1 MTSQSSL
8 TRVRLNGLDH
18 LRFLVIVGVVVL
30 HASMTFMA
38 YAPEW
43 WYVVDPPGSL
53 AYTLLV
59 LAIDVPIM
67 PILFFLSGYFA
78 WASLVRRG
86 PGPFLRGK
94 ALRIGAPWVIGS
106 LLLAPPTA
114 YLALASRG
122 LGDGLVAFWSGPFW
136 GPWYQQS
143 VYWFL
148 GVLFLLFVL
157 TSLVARV
164 PGVWAWL
171 ERDVDACS
179 HESRRRRYARLGGF
193 WLIPALLFFLVHR
206 SVPLDAWRNW
216 GYILVVQ
223 PNRIGLYVAYYVL
236 GLGAGRGRWLHREWL
251 RDERAWPGL
260 PTWSLLAVVAMLGY
274 LANRVVIPAAARD
287 DVVVQAVTALLFS
300 GTVFTWLM
308 LSLAFARVFL
318 EQWGPR
324 LRRLSSASYWIYFF
338 HPVVLY
344 PTLMG
349 LRALPWLPRIVAWLI
364 GIAVSVAV
372 PWLIAEAVAAVRHR
386 VGRPA

>member
-18 LRFLVIVGVVVL
+18 LRFLVIVGVVIL

-122 LGDGLVAFWSGPFW
+122 LGDGLAP
-136 GPWYQQS
+136 
-143 VYWFL
+143 
-148 GVLFLLFVL
+148 
-157 TSLVARV
+157 LVR
-164 PGVWAWL
+164 PL
-171 ERDVDACS
+171 P
-179 HESRRRRYARLGGF
+179 RRRRRRRRHAPQPL
-193 WLIPALLFFLVHR
+193 PR
-206 SVPLDAWRNW
+206 SDL
-216 GYILVVQ
+216 
-223 PNRIGLYVAYYVL
+223 
-236 GLGAGRGRWLHREWL
+236 
-251 RDERAWPGL
+251 
-260 PTWSLLAVVAMLGY
+260 
-274 LANRVVIPAAARD
+274 PAAPEGAEEPEEAAD
-287 DVVVQAVTALLFS
+287 SSDEDS
-300 GTVFTWLM
+300 GADTEMET
-308 LSLAFARVFL
+308 
-318 EQWGPR
+318 E
-324 LRRLSSASYWIYFF
+324 
-338 HPVVLY
+338 
-344 PTLMG
+344 TD
-349 LRALPWLPRIVAWLI
+349 
-364 GIAVSVAV
+364 
-372 PWLIAEAVAAVRHR
+372 
-386 VGRPA
+386 